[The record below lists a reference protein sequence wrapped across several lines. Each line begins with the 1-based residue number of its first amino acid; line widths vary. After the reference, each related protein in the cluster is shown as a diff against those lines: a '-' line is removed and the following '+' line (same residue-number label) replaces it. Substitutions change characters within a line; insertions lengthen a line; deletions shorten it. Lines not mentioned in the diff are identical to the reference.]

1 MTLFVCSKI
10 LGPDAHPEDPRLE
23 AARRMAEQIVAELQT
38 G

>member
-10 LGPDAHPEDPRLE
+10 FGPGAHPEDPRLGP
-23 AARRMAEQIVAELQT
+23 ARRIAEQIVAELH